1 MNAHIAPRRLLVTAS
16 LFAAVAISYVVAAVP
31 ESPAV
36 DTSSVVRTQRIELV
50 DERGNQRA
58 RLSVEPGGEVVL
70 RLLSASGEIR
80 VKLGASNDGSGL
92 ILMNGATEPAV
103 HMIAEVGK
111 AQVKVKDGSGEEI
124 LDP

>member
-1 MNAHIAPRRLLVTAS
+1 MNTAIAPRRLLVTAS
-16 LFAAVAISYVVAAVP
+16 LLAAVAISYVVVAAT

-70 RLLSASGEIR
+70 RLLSQSGEIR

-103 HMIAEVGK
+103 HMIAEVGQT
-111 AQVKVKDGSGEEI
+111 QVKVKEGI
-124 LDP
+124 LVP

>member
-1 MNAHIAPRRLLVTAS
+1 MNTAIAPRRLLVTAA
-16 LFAAVAISYVVAAVP
+16 LFAAAAISYVVAAA
-31 ESPAV
+31 PASSSV
-36 DTSSVVRTQRIELV
+36 DTSSVVRAQRIELV

>member
-1 MNAHIAPRRLLVTAS
+1 MNAIAPRRLLVTAS
-16 LFAAVAISYVVAAVP
+16 LLAAVAISYVVVAAT

-103 HMIAEVGK
+103 HMIGEVGK
-111 AQVKVKDGSGEEI
+111 API
-124 LDP
+124 LVP

>member
-1 MNAHIAPRRLLVTAS
+1 MNAIAPRRLLVTAS
-16 LFAAVAISYVVAAVP
+16 LLAAVAISYVVAAAP

-111 AQVKVKDGSGEEI
+111 TQVKVKDGSGEEV